1 MLKFF
6 SVFGTNSSIISF
18 IGDKTYL
25 PPDTFAITYRLRK
38 SPVTPKEE
46 QEILREYPYDVT
58 FVSADFNNG
67 GVCYFRRCFLSFKNY

>member
-1 MLKFF
+1 MHVG
-6 SVFGTNSSIISF
+6 SSF

>member
-1 MLKFF
+1 MI
-6 SVFGTNSSIISF
+6 NSDGKSQSYNGKYVF
-18 IGDKTYL
+18 IGDKMYL

-67 GVCYFRRCFLSFKNY
+67 GVC

>member
-1 MLKFF
+1 MNF
-6 SVFGTNSSIISF
+6 SF

-58 FVSADFNNG
+58 FRICRF
-67 GVCYFRRCFLSFKNY
+67 

>member
-1 MLKFF
+1 MLMY
-6 SVFGTNSSIISF
+6 NAAF

-67 GVCYFRRCFLSFKNY
+67 GVCKIRRSFLIF

>member
-1 MLKFF
+1 MFYKLHSGIEPTKCF
-6 SVFGTNSSIISF
+6 F

-46 QEILREYPYDVT
+46 QEILREYPY
-58 FVSADFNNG
+58 G
-67 GVCYFRRCFLSFKNY
+67 RHFRICRF